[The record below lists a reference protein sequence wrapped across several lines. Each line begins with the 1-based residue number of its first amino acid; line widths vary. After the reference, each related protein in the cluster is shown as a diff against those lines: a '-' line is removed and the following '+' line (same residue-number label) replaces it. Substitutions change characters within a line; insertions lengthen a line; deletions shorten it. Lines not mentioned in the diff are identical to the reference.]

1 MTTDEHLNTYVF
13 QVSRLYL
20 VMYRAVRSTVDPKY
34 KVIQGMVA
42 LDGCEWINN
51 LHVADFFILCSS
63 KHLWSMFW
71 YLVVLRV
78 KLLSEVLEYLGIGY
92 LGSMLTK

>member
-42 LDGCEWINN
+42 LDGCE
-51 LHVADFFILCSS
+51 
-63 KHLWSMFW
+63 
-71 YLVVLRV
+71 
-78 KLLSEVLEYLGIGY
+78 
-92 LGSMLTK
+92 